1 MSSAF
6 ARPLLLAALLVGL
19 LSCGAFG
26 FAHAAAVEQ
35 ELGGQLVPSVAP
47 SLLGPITSVGRKGWD
62 CKPEHMAAATE
73 WKQAELPAE
82 PESR

>member
-1 MSSAF
+1 MSSAL

-19 LSCGAFG
+19 LLCGAFG
-26 FAHAAAVEQ
+26 FANAAALEQ
-35 ELGGQLVPSVAP
+35 ALSGQLVPSAAP
-47 SLLGPITSVGRKGWD
+47 SLFGPITSAGRKGWD
-62 CKPEHMAAATE
+62 CKPEHAAAAWE